1 MGTGPLPLMK
11 VCGRLATHT
20 SKKEIGVVQALKDRI
35 LKDGQNLGGGI
46 LKVDSFINHQVDPA
60 LMMEAGQE
68 LAKLFADVQVD
79 KVLTAEIS
87 GIAPALTTALA
98 LEVPLVYARK
108 TKPVT
113 MTEPVYVEAAPSHTK
128 GVSVFLMGSPEFLA
142 RGDRVLIIDD
152 FLASGQT
159 IMALVRMVQHAEAK
173 LVGIGAL
180 IEKAF
185 EGGRATLEPL
195 GIPIASLVSIKAMPE
210 GSFEF
215 EE

>member
-1 MGTGPLPLMK
+1 M
-11 VCGRLATHT
+11 
-20 SKKEIGVVQALKDRI
+20 QALKERI
-35 LKDGQNLGGGI
+35 LQDGQNLGRGI
-46 LKVDSFINHQVDPA
+46 LKVDSFINHQVDAA
-60 LMMEAGQE
+60 LMLEAGRE
-68 LAKLFADVQVD
+68 MAACFANVEAT

-98 LEVPLVYARK
+98 LSIPLLYARK

-128 GVSVFLMGSPEFLA
+128 GASVFLMCSPEFLGP
-142 RGDRVLIIDD
+142 GDRILIVDD

-159 IMALVRMVQHAEAK
+159 IGALVRMVRHAGAE

-185 EGGRATLEPL
+185 EGGRADL
-195 GIPIASLVSIKAMPE
+195 ASLDVPLKALVTITSMSDGE
-210 GSFEF
+210 ITFAE
-215 EE
+215 

>member
-1 MGTGPLPLMK
+1 M
-11 VCGRLATHT
+11 
-20 SKKEIGVVQALKDRI
+20 QALNERI
-35 LKDGQNLGGGI
+35 LRDGENLGRGI

-60 LMMEAGQE
+60 LMLEAGRE
-68 LAKLFADVQVD
+68 LAARFADTGAT

-87 GIAPALTTALA
+87 GIAPALTTALT
-98 LEVPLVYARK
+98 LNVPLLYARK

-113 MTEPVYVEAAPSHTK
+113 MTDPVFVEAAPSHTK
-128 GVSVFLMGSPEFLA
+128 GMSVFLMCSPEFLTPA
-142 RGDRVLIIDD
+142 DRILIIDD

-159 IMALVRMVQHAEAK
+159 IQALVRLVRHANAK

-185 EGGRATLEPL
+185 EGGRQELEGLGVPL
-195 GIPIASLVSIKAMPE
+195 HALSVIREMSDGKIT
-210 GSFEF
+210 F

>member
-1 MGTGPLPLMK
+1 MK
-11 VCGRLATHT
+11 
-20 SKKEIGVVQALKDRI
+20 ALKERI
-35 LKDGQNLGGGI
+35 LRDGENLGKGI
-46 LKVDSFINHQVDPA
+46 LKVDSFINHQVDAA
-60 LMMEAGQE
+60 LMLEAGRE
-68 LAKLFADVQVD
+68 LAARFADSGAT

-98 LEVPLVYARK
+98 LNVPLVYARK

-128 GVSVFLMGSPEFLA
+128 GVSVFLMCSPEFLGP
-142 RGDRVLIIDD
+142 GDRILIIDD

-159 IMALVRMVQHAEAK
+159 ISALVRMVRHAGAE

-185 EGGRATLEPL
+185 EGGRRELEPL
-195 GIPIASLVSIKAMPE
+195 GVPQHALVVITHMSDNETGPRFVFAD
-210 GSFEF
+210 
-215 EE
+215 

>member
-1 MGTGPLPLMK
+1 M
-11 VCGRLATHT
+11 
-20 SKKEIGVVQALKDRI
+20 EALKERI
-35 LKDGQNLGGGI
+35 LRDGENLGGGI

-60 LMMEAGQE
+60 LMVDAGRE
-68 LAKLFADVQVD
+68 LAAMFSDVGAT

-98 LEVPLVYARK
+98 LGVPLVYARK

-113 MTEPVYVEAAPSHTK
+113 MTDPVYVEAAPSHTK
-128 GVSVFLMGSPEFLA
+128 GVSVFLMCSPEFMGP
-142 RGDRVLIIDD
+142 GDRILIIDD

-159 IMALVRMVQHAEAK
+159 INALVRMVQHAEAQ

-185 EGGRATLEPL
+185 EGGRTELGAL
-195 GIPIASLVSIKAMPE
+195 GIPLHALVTVADMSDGRVVFAD
-210 GSFEF
+210 
-215 EE
+215 